1 MKKPRKKRLR
11 APGGGRKALP
21 QELRK
26 VSMSV
31 RVPRYVRDGF
41 DARANA
47 AGVDAKGRKQS
58 SRGIEVERAYN
69 ATEPSK
75 FAIDTGGR
83 FHV

>member
-21 QELRK
+21 PELRK
-26 VSMSV
+26 VTMSV
-31 RVPRYVRDGF
+31 RVPQRVRDGF
-41 DARANA
+41 DARAKA
-47 AGVDAKGRKQS
+47 AGVDAKGRAQS
-58 SRGIEVERAYN
+58 SAGLEVERAFD